1 MIEII
6 PAIIAKDFQ
15 ELAEKIKKIKPFFNW
30 AQLDVMDGK
39 FVENATWNN
48 PTELPILTENSSPLK
63 FEAHLMV
70 EKPED
75 VIDDWLKSGVKRII
89 FHYEATGKHQEI
101 IDKIHQAGLEVGIA
115 LNPETPIDVLNEFI
129 CHSRPPAMLRKAK
142 RAGESGNPVEV
153 DSDWIPRSSRGMT
166 QKEGGI
172 IDIILIMSVNPGR
185 AGQTFLKEILPK
197 IRGLREKYQNV
208 KIGVDGGI
216 NKETALEVIQA
227 GADVL
232 VIGSGIFEGDIE
244 ENIKFLQKYANN

>member
-48 PTELPILTENSSPLK
+48 PQELPVLTENSSPLK

-89 FHYEATGKHQEI
+89 FHYEATGKYQEI

-115 LNPETPIDVLNEFI
+115 LNPETPIDVLEPFLKV
-129 CHSRPPAMLRKAK
+129 SSFKFQV
-142 RAGESGNPVEV
+142 SGL
-153 DSDWIPRSSRGMT
+153 DL
-166 QKEGGI
+166 
-172 IDIILIMSVNPGR
+172 ILIMTVNPGR
-185 AGQTFLKEILPK
+185 AGQKFLEEILPK

-216 NKETALEVIQA
+216 NKETASKVIQA

-232 VIGSGIFEGDIE
+232 AVGSGIFEGDIE
-244 ENIKFLQKYANN
+244 ENIKFLKEIK